1 MRLVLQRATLELGI
15 FHSKLCAYMTVSSQ
29 CNYSPDAAWSM
40 YHLQSLTLTA
50 GRLNAYYIYIHQYF
64 PILPP
69 PVQPITPDN
78 PIRATSLEGC
88 FPLTL
93 TSPLALAMSAMLAL
107 IPFADQEPLDVSSE
121 EPLRRAVAHKL
132 AQLAL
137 EGVESDSELLDCT
150 PGGHPSP
157 VPFKGQPIPRFP
169 LHPTTPV
176 MLEGLLALLLLS
188 NYEHTQRGNML
199 KMTTRASQALIMAKN
214 MGLHRLTDYDD
225 EFAEA
230 KRRAWWMSVG
240 RIERCRSNRC

>member
-1 MRLVLQRATLELGI
+1 
-15 FHSKLCAYMTVSSQ
+15 
-29 CNYSPDAAWSM
+29 
-40 YHLQSLTLTA
+40 
-50 GRLNAYYIYIHQYF
+50 LNAYYIYIHQYF

-78 PIRATSLEGC
+78 PTRATSLEGC
-88 FPLTL
+88 FPFTL
-93 TSPLALAMSAMLAL
+93 TSPLGLAMSAMLAL
-107 IPFADQEPLDVSSE
+107 IPFPDQEPAPALSSD
-121 EPLRRAVAHKL
+121 EPLRRSVAHKL

-157 VPFKGQPIPRFP
+157 DPFKGQPIPRFP
-169 LHPTTPV
+169 LHPATPV

-214 MGLHRLTDYDD
+214 MSLHRLTDYDD

-230 KRRAWWMSVG
+230 KRRAWWMSVCFVRDG
-240 RIERCRSNRC
+240 LLRTLC